1 MCDTNNDT
9 VRKAHTNTALFPWA
23 TFQAGLCKMKTV
35 GCLFSE
41 NAYSSVKIMF
51 SSDEGNK

>member
-9 VRKAHTNTALFPWA
+9 VRKAHTNAALFPWA